1 MKKNGNGGFTL
12 VELMIVVAIVAIL
25 AAVAYPSYTRYV
37 VRGKR
42 TAAAS
47 FVMSLANKQEQAMV
61 NARAYQSSVAALN
74 ANAGTEVT
82 DNYDVTVV
90 ADNAATPPTYTV
102 TAAPKGGQATNDTK
116 CGSLTYTSTGVKGI
130 TGSGTVAE
138 CWK

>member
-25 AAVAYPSYTRYV
+25 SAVAYPSYTKYV

-47 FVMSLANKQEQAMV
+47 FIVSLANKQEQAMI
-61 NARAYQSSVAALN
+61 NSRAYQSTVAALN

-82 DNYDVTVV
+82 DNYTISIA
-90 ADNAATPPTYTV
+90 ADNAAAPPTYTI
-102 TAAPKGGQATNDTK
+102 TAAPTGGQATNDTK
-116 CGSLTYTSTGVKGI
+116 CGSLTYTQAGVKGI
-130 TGSGTVAE
+130 TGTGTVAE